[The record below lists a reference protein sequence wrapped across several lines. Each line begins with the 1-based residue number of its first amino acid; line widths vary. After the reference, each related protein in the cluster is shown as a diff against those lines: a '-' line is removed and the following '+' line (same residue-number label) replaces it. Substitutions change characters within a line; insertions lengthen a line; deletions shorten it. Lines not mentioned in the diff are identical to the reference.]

1 MMGPAFAGRRPS
13 GVPSYGE
20 SPLAGQPGGPLAR
33 PLRVAAFTGGVSVPS
48 ARFRVRQYVAALRPL
63 GIRLREF
70 PAPLGSYPPADRRL
84 RLLWAPATLASRL
97 PAVVGSYQYDLT
109 LLQREMLS
117 TFVTVEPWTHA
128 PRVLDVDDAI
138 FVLRGGGFAAR
149 LARSCEL
156 AICGNAFLAE
166 QFGQWAPRVAVLPT
180 GIDVRRYV
188 PPPPVEPQRPV
199 IGWIGSSA
207 NFRYLYA
214 IQNVLARVLR
224 ECPGTVLRVVAE
236 RPPRLRALP
245 RERLEFIPW
254 SARTEVDCVQGMQV
268 GIMPLADSPWERGKC
283 SFKLLQYMACGVPFV
298 ASPVGMNAE
307 VLALGDAGLPAE
319 DERQWR
325 DALGGLL
332 AERIARQRMGQAGR
346 AIVERHF
353 STDVLA
359 PRLAALLQGVAAGRG
374 D

>member
-1 MMGPAFAGRRPS
+1 
-13 GVPSYGE
+13 
-20 SPLAGQPGGPLAR
+20 
-33 PLRVAAFTGGVSVPS
+33 VPS

-63 GIRLREF
+63 GVRLREF
-70 PAPLGSYPPADRRL
+70 AAPLGSYPPADRRL

-109 LLQREMLS
+109 LLQREIIS

-138 FVLRGGGFAAR
+138 FVLRGGKFAAR

-156 AICGNAFLAE
+156 AICGNAYLAE

-180 GIDVRRYV
+180 GIDVRRYT
-188 PPPPVEPQRPV
+188 PPPGPVEPQRTV

-214 IQNVLARVLR
+214 IQDVLARVLR
-224 ECPGTVLRVVAE
+224 DSPGTVLRVVAE
-236 RPPRLRALP
+236 RPPRFRALP
-245 RERLEFIPW
+245 GERLHFIPW
-254 SARTEVDCVQGMQV
+254 SASTEVQCIQEMHV
-268 GIMPLADSPWERGKC
+268 GIMPLADSPWEHGKC

-307 VLALGDAGLPAE
+307 VLALGDVGVPAE

-325 DALGGLL
+325 DALTGLL
-332 AERIARQRMGQAGR
+332 ADPTARQRMGHAGR
-346 AIVERHF
+346 VVVERHF

-359 PRLAALLQGVAAGRG
+359 PRLAALLRGVAAGRS